1 MKDIWAGLPRTI
13 TVLTQKFKVGTVKGL
28 KVPTGD
34 VADGVLDHEAEWVHE
49 DTVSVLGVCDRDE
62 NVMFMETNV
71 GYDKAREVTLH
82 EVVHAIVGSARLHKD
97 IIHGHEESVV
107 DRLTPVLLAVI
118 RDNPK
123 LIEFLTDRRQG
134 GAGSATYWRNLR

>member
-1 MKDIWAGLPRTI
+1 MKSVWAGLPGTI

-28 KVPTGD
+28 KVPDDAVTD
-34 VADGVLDHEAEWVHE
+34 EARGQNEEWVHE
-49 DTVSVLGVCDRDE
+49 GTITVLGVCDRDE

-82 EVVHAIVGSARLHKD
+82 EVVHAAVGAARLHKD
-97 IIHGHEESVV
+97 IIHDHEESVV
-107 DRLTPVLLAVI
+107 DRLTPVLLAII

-134 GAGSATYWRNLR
+134 GAGSATYWRNQK